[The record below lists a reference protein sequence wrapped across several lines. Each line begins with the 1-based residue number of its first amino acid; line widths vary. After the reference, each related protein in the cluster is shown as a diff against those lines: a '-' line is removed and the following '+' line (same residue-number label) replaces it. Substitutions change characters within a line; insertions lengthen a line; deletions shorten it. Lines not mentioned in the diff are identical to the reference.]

1 MTVAA
6 TITQKDG
13 STYVVALKGT
23 VAEIGAELAT
33 GAVANAATTGTQW
46 DGSARS
52 FLGVGGS
59 GTTWTALYL
68 AKLFTAPS

>member
-6 TITQKDG
+6 TVTQKDG

-33 GAVANAATTGTQW
+33 GAVANAATTDTQW
-46 DGSARS
+46 DGSERS
-52 FLGVGGS
+52 FMGLAGS
-59 GTTWTALYL
+59 GTTWSAVYL
-68 AKLFTAPS
+68 AKLYTAPS